1 MGGFLASQL
10 WVEDYITH
18 IRIQYT
24 KWEKEMAM
32 IASREGAES
41 A

>member
-18 IRIQYT
+18 ICIQHT
-24 KWEKEMAM
+24 KWEKEVVM
-32 IASREGAES
+32 IANREGAES